1 MKMILRDAEAV
12 EDAIW
17 DAVRNEMERVY
28 AGRDVDEAT
37 RRHEA
42 NDMALCTAVALEKWI
57 EDGKYIEIEFD
68 LDSMTATVVP

>member
-42 NDMALCTAVALEKWI
+42 NDTRKALEKWI